1 MDGQPNYSMARWKE
15 RQVNSVCFDNNYTQL
30 VALEQS
36 DDERTT
42 LGATYRLMKRVMIDH
57 ELGTL

>member
-1 MDGQPNYSMARWKE
+1 M
-15 RQVNSVCFDNNYTQL
+15 NSVCFDNNYTQL

-36 DDERTT
+36 YDERTT
-42 LGATYRLMKRVMIDH
+42 LCATYRLMKRVMIDH